1 VSPDLSS
8 IPEEVLCPF
17 SSRGTYGRL
26 DFLSFFVAYYFLL
39 LIMVLA
45 ILLLSIR
52 FLAIFD
58 FFKVVSACFSTVV
71 RLK

>member
-1 VSPDLSS
+1 
-8 IPEEVLCPF
+8 
-17 SSRGTYGRL
+17 
-26 DFLSFFVAYYFLL
+26 L